1 MQWLR
6 LQEVNTIWDFD
17 AEWRWK
23 ISSDREIVQIEQEN
37 KHKTYKRINESSN
50 IYKRD
55 ESCDIGEDTRGCIG
69 RINANGS
76 VSIYDVQNKS
86 NENDQEIEEQMSE
99 YSEMILE
106 HIRNRVAVAA
116 TDAAMEGN
124 YMAMRWIISTKNNK
138 EDIVGGV

>member
-1 MQWLR
+1 MR
-6 LQEVNTIWDFD
+6 AKEVNIIWDFD

-37 KHKTYKRINESSN
+37 EQKTYKRINESSN
-50 IYKRD
+50 IYERD
-55 ESCDIGEDTRGCIG
+55 KSYDIGEDTRGCIG
-69 RINANGS
+69 RINTNRS
-76 VSIYDVQNKS
+76 VSIYDIQNKS
-86 NENDQEIEEQMSE
+86 NENDQEIEEHLSE

-124 YMAMRWIISTKNNK
+124 YMAIRWIISTKK
-138 EDIVGGV
+138 